1 MRKYLT
7 LLFAGLAALTAT
19 AQPTLDACR
28 RAAREHYPLVRR
40 YELLEASQ
48 EFTLEKLS
56 RVFLP
61 QVSLTLQGTLQSGV
75 PELPDHLK
83 SLLESQGSTVEGLHH
98 GQYRAQLDVTQ
109 TVWDG
114 GRNRAQ
120 RRETAARTEVSRR
133 QTDVELHQL
142 YSRVDELFFGLLL
155 IDRQAALNRLLTD
168 LLASN
173 RRQLETYRR
182 HGTATQADVDAVE
195 AERVAACQQAV
206 ELQVAKERYAGMLSL
221 LTGLDVPADSTLP
234 RPPAIRPATEAV
246 RRPELMLFDARSLL
260 ADARRR
266 SLDAAL
272 RPRLDAFAQGYYGN
286 PGMNMFDDMMR
297 YRLSLNGLIGI
308 RLNWNIGALYTR
320 RADLASLDNER
331 EQIRTERETFLFNNR
346 QDVVRL
352 RKEVERL
359 EKLRPGDAELVRLRT
374 SIRRAAEAKLR
385 GGVID
390 ADALLEKIT
399 DEHRAQ
405 VEASVHDI
413 ELLKTLYALQTLTQ
427 SPL

>member
-40 YELLEASQ
+40 YELLEASR

-56 RVFLP
+56 CAFLP

-120 RRETAARTEVSRR
+120 RRETAAQTEVSRR

>member
-1 MRKYLT
+1 MRKRLT

-56 RVFLP
+56 SAFLP

-120 RRETAARTEVSRR
+120 RRETAAQTEVSRR

>member
-56 RVFLP
+56 RAFLP

-246 RRPELMLFDARSLL
+246 RRPELMFFDARSLL

-272 RPRLDAFAQGYYGN
+272 RPRVDAFAQGYYGN

-352 RKEVERL
+352 HKEVERL

>member
-1 MRKYLT
+1 
-7 LLFAGLAALTAT
+7 
-19 AQPTLDACR
+19 
-28 RAAREHYPLVRR
+28 
-40 YELLEASQ
+40 
-48 EFTLEKLS
+48 
-56 RVFLP
+56 
-61 QVSLTLQGTLQSGV
+61 
-75 PELPDHLK
+75 
-83 SLLESQGSTVEGLHH
+83 
-98 GQYRAQLDVTQ
+98 
-109 TVWDG
+109 
-114 GRNRAQ
+114 
-120 RRETAARTEVSRR
+120 
-133 QTDVELHQL
+133 
-142 YSRVDELFFGLLL
+142 
-155 IDRQAALNRLLTD
+155 
-168 LLASN
+168 
-173 RRQLETYRR
+173 
-182 HGTATQADVDAVE
+182 
-195 AERVAACQQAV
+195 
-206 ELQVAKERYAGMLSL
+206 
-221 LTGLDVPADSTLP
+221 
-234 RPPAIRPATEAV
+234 
-246 RRPELMLFDARSLL
+246 MLFDARSLL

-272 RPRLDAFAQGYYGN
+272 RPRVDAFAQGYYGN